1 MTVAERHKL
10 LVVDDE
16 LFNRDLLARRL
27 ERAGYAVETAAGAA
41 EAMRMI
47 EAGAYE
53 LVLLDN
59 MMPEVSGLDM
69 LRLLRATRAASE
81 LPVIMVTAL
90 NESER
95 VVEALGLGANDYV
108 TKPIDFPVAL
118 ARIKTQL
125 DRRQADHKLRQSE
138 ERYSLAAR
146 GSNDGLWDWD
156 VRAGSVFY
164 SPRWKE
170 MLGCADLEVSDS
182 PDEWLSRLHP
192 EDRQGLLEQ
201 LASHRSPGGPGDFVH
216 EHRMMHR
223 DGSYRWMLSRAVVQR
238 NPDGT
243 AIRMTGSVTD
253 ITRTKAFDVLTGLPN
268 RALFQET
275 VARQFRQWQQG
286 ESPGFAVLFIGLD
299 RFKVVNESLGHLAGD
314 RLLVEVGRRL
324 RASVRARGLRNDD
337 FVARLGGDEF
347 AVLVAHGAPGS
358 MAAQVAAR
366 LVEILR
372 EPVRLEGREVLTGAS
387 IGIVESSPGYAGSAE
402 MLRDADTAMSRAK
415 ALGKGRA
422 VLFEPA
428 MRQMAVERMQL
439 ESDLKRAV
447 ERGEFRLF
455 YQPKVDMTTLRL
467 VGFEALI
474 RWEHPELGLLAP
486 DRFITLA
493 EETGMIVALG
503 EWVLREACAKTKEW
517 QDLYPL
523 QPPLEISVN
532 LSVHQLRQLDLP
544 GQVGRAINDSGIAA
558 STLQLEIT
566 ESVLIQDFDDAG
578 QVCGGLKKLGVGLKI
593 DDFGTGYSSLNYLTR
608 LPFDWLKIDRSFVNE
623 MCAADGQATEV
634 VRTIVELAKNLGMQV
649 VAEGVETAE
658 QMERLKAMGCSFGQG
673 FYFSRPVPAEEAG
686 VLVHQQAEAGRIS
699 GLRWLVPNGTADSAP
714 PTDPVRSPR

>member
-1 MTVAERHKL
+1 MTDGDRHRL

-27 ERAGYAVETAAGAA
+27 ERAGYAVETAASAP

-47 EAGAYE
+47 EVGDFE

-69 LRLLRATRAASE
+69 LRLLRATRAASD

-95 VVEALGLGANDYV
+95 VVEALGMGANDYV
-108 TKPIDFPVAL
+108 TKPVDFPVAL

-125 DRRQADHKLRQSE
+125 ERRQADQKLRQSE

-156 VRAGSVFY
+156 LRAGTMFY

-170 MLGCADLEVSDS
+170 MLGCSDLEVGDS

-201 LASHRSPGGPGDFVH
+201 LASHRSASGPADFVH
-216 EHRMMHR
+216 EHRLMHR
-223 DGSYRWMLSRAVVQR
+223 DGGYRWMLSRAAVQR
-238 NPDGT
+238 HTDGT

-253 ITRTKAFDVLTGLPN
+253 VTRTRAFDALTGLPN
-268 RALFQET
+268 RVLFQET
-275 VARQFRQWQQG
+275 VARHFRQWQSGQNL
-286 ESPGFAVLFIGLD
+286 GFAILFIDLD

-324 RASVRARGLRNDD
+324 RASIRTRGLRKDD

-358 MAAQVAAR
+358 MATQVAAR
-366 LVEILR
+366 LIEVLR
-372 EPVRLEGREVLTGAS
+372 EPVRVEGREVSTGAS
-387 IGIVESSPGYAGSAE
+387 IGIVESGREYTEPAE

-415 ALGKGRA
+415 SLGKGRA

-428 MRQMAVERMQL
+428 MRQMAVERLQL
-439 ESDLKRAV
+439 ESDLKHAV
-447 ERGEFRLF
+447 ERGQFRLF
-455 YQPKVDMTTLRL
+455 YQPKVDMTTRRL

-493 EETGMIVALG
+493 EETGMIVAVG
-503 EWVLREACAKTKEW
+503 DWVLREACAKTKEW
-517 QDLYPL
+517 QDLYPM

-544 GQVGRAINDSGIAA
+544 GQVGRAIADSGIAA
-558 STLQLEIT
+558 SALQLEIT

-578 QVCGGLKKLGVGLKI
+578 NVCGGLKKLGVGLKI
-593 DDFGTGYSSLNYLTR
+593 DDFGAGYSSLNYLAR

-658 QMERLKAMGCSFGQG
+658 QVDRLKALGCSFGQG
-673 FYFSRPVPAEEAG
+673 FYFSRPVPAEQAG
-686 VLVHQQAEAGRIS
+686 ELVRLQAEAGSLI
-699 GLRWLVPNGTADSAP
+699 GLAWLVPSETVGSAP
-714 PTDPVRSPR
+714 PAGSSQNPR